1 VYDDITPV
9 FDDGE
14 ELARRLYRNKGILLV
29 AGIANPKPFIDE
41 VAKLSSKIKTLVFPD
56 HHRFDRG
63 DVKKIDKTFCD
74 MEGDDNIILTTE
86 KDAARLK
93 DLEYIPKEWK
103 SKLYYMPMR
112 IKFIGNTTF
121 DKKLK
126 DRIKDFII
134 KNKR

>member
-1 VYDDITPV
+1 
-9 FDDGE
+9 
-14 ELARRLYRNKGILLV
+14 
-29 AGIANPKPFIDE
+29 
-41 VAKLSSKIKTLVFPD
+41 
-56 HHRFDRG
+56 
-63 DVKKIDKTFCD
+63 VKKIDKTFCD